1 MIVTKH
7 LAASRLGSLVF
18 FEVGTRRYDCR
29 NRDPACERAGPDREP
44 GFLVPEISSLPPQD
58 CGCQFGYHTGATP
71 CFRVNL
77 SAIGSLAEY
86 CAAQKMKSY
95 VAVSVILTGL
105 WLLMGMNGF
114 N

>member
-18 FEVGTRRYDCR
+18 FEGGARRYDYR
-29 NRDPACERAGPDREP
+29 NRDPACERAGRDREP
-44 GFLVPEISSLPPQD
+44 EVLVPEISSLPAQD
-58 CGCQFGYHTGATP
+58 YGCQFGYHAGATP

-86 CAAQKMKSY
+86 CAAQTMKSY
-95 VAVSVILTGL
+95 VAVSVFLTGL
-105 WLLMGMNGF
+105 WLLIGMNRF